1 MMASAGI
8 LAGGQARRF
17 DGRDKGALA
26 IDGRTILERQVA
38 ELSTIADEILLVGA
52 KAPQLAVRPV
62 DDLVPG
68 CGPLGGVHA
77 AIAHAAHDI
86 TIVVACDMP
95 YLSAPFL
102 AYLAGL
108 AAEWEAVVPRTDDG
122 CHPLCAA
129 YTRRCLEPI
138 TRHLAAG
145 RLKMTDLLAAVRVRL
160 VTAEEIGAFGD
171 ARRLLAN
178 VNTPADYLGIDALDH
193 HGL

>member
-1 MMASAGI
+1 MSAMPWCRLATSSRPTRASRIPGAVRWCSRRGGTPDTMMASAGI

-77 AIAHAAHDI
+77 AIAH
-86 TIVVACDMP
+86 
-95 YLSAPFL
+95 
-102 AYLAGL
+102 
-108 AAEWEAVVPRTDDG
+108 
-122 CHPLCAA
+122 
-129 YTRRCLEPI
+129 
-138 TRHLAAG
+138 
-145 RLKMTDLLAAVRVRL
+145 
-160 VTAEEIGAFGD
+160 
-171 ARRLLAN
+171 
-178 VNTPADYLGIDALDH
+178 
-193 HGL
+193 